1 MQRTFC
7 LLPFALLAVGSAPAA
22 HAATPASLP
31 TATIATPTSDMPG
44 VGLAVSDTH
53 LAYILP
59 DPVLRPRGR
68 TKTNVFSTFH
78 DRVFLVPLHMRGGRL
93 IAGQARVLL
102 TGPRA
107 RVLSLIS
114 ISDDWLVYSQYS
126 SDSLD
131 VDVPW
136 SLLARNVR
144 TQRAVILDTSA
155 REGLGGI
162 PPDAASDGQTVV
174 WRSRTLVH
182 GEQTWVIR
190 AYTFATGRSR
200 IVVRGGTP
208 TTFAYGLPGV
218 SGRYV
223 VYEQE
228 WSHGPAPRAQI
239 WLSDLATGQRQ
250 ALTSAHD
257 ANSEPAIAGDVVVW
271 KVGWRYGDGQGLGLY
286 NMRTGVR
293 KTLTGA
299 SLELPVLTVNG
310 YAIYSFNIR
319 TIVRLY
325 NTHTGVQTSLA
336 GADGH
341 EPGDMVFAGEQT
353 VAYTTGGP
361 SLTTVR
367 LVVVRT

>member
-102 TGPRA
+102 TGARA

-136 SLLARNVR
+136 SLMARNVR

-250 ALTSAHD
+250 ALTSAQD

-271 KVGWRYGDGQGLGLY
+271 KVGWRYAGGQGLGLY

-293 KTLTGA
+293 KTLTEAG
-299 SLELPVLTVNG
+299 LEQPVLTVN
-310 YAIYSFNIR
+310 YAIYSFNIP

-325 NTHTGVQTSLA
+325 NTQTGVQTSLA